1 MSNLDYKANIK
12 EAYSYPPERLRQKG
26 SVVFFNRHEERE
38 LGRLMNF
45 SKADVVLD
53 AGCGYGRWTIK
64 LALKVREVVAVDLSE
79 PFLTELRERGY
90 PNVKV
95 VCADL
100 ESLDFREYF
109 DGIIFL
115 GTLEHFKDKRAILK
129 KLRQMLKPGGRIY
142 ISCWTSDML
151 GPLRR
156 FRRCSKNE
164 MRIDDRSWYIKE
176 PSLKEL
182 VRYLEEAGYKKVR
195 AKAVYGNTR
204 DLPSNTEEAYIDY
217 IRRPR
222 VVNVV
227 NIARA
232 ERG

>member
-1 MSNLDYKANIK
+1 MSNLGYKANIK

-26 SVVFFNRHEERE
+26 SVAFFNRHEERA
-38 LGRLMNF
+38 LGQLMKF
-45 SKADVVLD
+45 SEADVVLD

-64 LALKVREVVAVDLSE
+64 LAPKVRKVVAVDLSE

-90 PNVKV
+90 PNVDV
-95 VCADL
+95 ICSDL

-109 DGIIFL
+109 DGIVIS
-115 GTLEHFKDKRAILK
+115 GALEHFRDKRGILE
-129 KLRQMLKPGGRIY
+129 KLRGMLKPGGKIY

-156 FRRCSKNE
+156 FRGCAEDE

-176 PSLKEL
+176 PSLEEMI
-182 VRYLEEAGYKKVR
+182 RYLGEAGYKRVH
-195 AKAVYGNTR
+195 AEQVHGNTR
-204 DLPSNTEEAYIDY
+204 DLPHNTQEAYSDY
-217 IRRPR
+217 MHHPQVI
-222 VVNVV
+222 NVV

-232 ERG
+232 ERE